1 MIIFITIICD
11 SRFWQ
16 ALFSYRDHAD
26 IGNSHVERTGGKQT
40 RNDMIKRDWIKAKI
54 GRRKN
59 EKKMAK
65 KKNGLKQNRVGE
77 KQNETD
83 QIKNGLKNKT
93 GQIHN
98 KKNGCNK
105 SR

>member
-1 MIIFITIICD
+1 
-11 SRFWQ
+11 
-16 ALFSYRDHAD
+16 
-26 IGNSHVERTGGKQT
+26 
-40 RNDMIKRDWIKAKI
+40 MIKRDWIKAKI

-83 QIKNGLKNKT
+83 
-93 GQIHN
+93 
-98 KKNGCNK
+98 
-105 SR
+105 